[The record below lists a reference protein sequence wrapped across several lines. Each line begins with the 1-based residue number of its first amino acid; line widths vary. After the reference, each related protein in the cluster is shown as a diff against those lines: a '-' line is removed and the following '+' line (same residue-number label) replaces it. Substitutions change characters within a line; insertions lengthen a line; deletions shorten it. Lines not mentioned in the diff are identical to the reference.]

1 MIDGFFIYILLYL
14 TGVWLSATGLQS
26 YKPTNLNMSKQF
38 TDQNFNSEVLEA
50 SKQKPVLVD
59 FFAPWCGPC
68 KIQGPIVDELAG
80 EIGDKAV
87 VGKLNT
93 EEAQQTAM
101 NFGIMSIPTLMIFKN
116 GEVKETMVG
125 LQSKEGLR
133 ALLEKYGA

>member
-1 MIDGFFIYILLYL
+1 
-14 TGVWLSATGLQS
+14 
-26 YKPTNLNMSKQF
+26 MSKQF
-38 TDQNFNSEVLEA
+38 TDANFNTEVLEA

-68 KIQGPIVDELAG
+68 KVQGPIVDALAD

-87 VGKLNT
+87 VGKVNT

-101 NFGIMSIPTLMIFKN
+101 NFGIMSIPTLMIFKD

-125 LQSKEGLR
+125 LQSKEGLMD
-133 ALLEKYGA
+133 LLKKYGA

>member
-1 MIDGFFIYILLYL
+1 MF
-14 TGVWLSATGLQS
+14 WLSATGLQS

-125 LQSKEGLR
+125 LQSKESLR

>member
-1 MIDGFFIYILLYL
+1 
-14 TGVWLSATGLQS
+14 
-26 YKPTNLNMSKQF
+26 MSKQF

>member
-1 MIDGFFIYILLYL
+1 M
-14 TGVWLSATGLQS
+14 SATGLQS

-125 LQSKEGLR
+125 LQSKESLR